1 MYPAPLNNCMPELRA
16 LYDYWRGKR
25 HGRRFPSRADIDPLE
40 IPRLLE
46 HIGLIDVME
55 GGEDFSYRL
64 VGTGIARAFGED
76 PTGRQVG
83 ASTGGSYANVI
94 REACRRCWQTAQP
107 VLFRG
112 IYRTREHNDL
122 WAERLLL
129 PLGVAAQPNMLLFCL
144 VLRQPQ
150 SDYRLENTP
159 IDLLAEAPE

>member
-1 MYPAPLNNCMPELRA
+1 MYPAPLDKCLPELRA

-25 HGRRFPSRADIDPLE
+25 QGRPFPARAEIEPLE

-46 HIGLIDVME
+46 HIGLIDVT
-55 GGEDFSYRL
+55 GDGEDYHYRL

-94 REACRRCWQTAQP
+94 RDACRRCWETAQP

-112 IYRTREHNDL
+112 VYRTREHNYL

-129 PLGVAAQPNMLLFCL
+129 PLGVAARPNMLLFCL
-144 VLRQPQ
+144 VLRQTET
-150 SDYRLENTP
+150 DYRLENTR
-159 IDLLAEAPE
+159 IELLAEPPE